1 MSQLCINSFGEFFKY
16 AFNSQRSSASNKFNL
31 LFQELFSVEVIVNMM
46 IYNPFDSFPQYCF
59 LSYIQFV
66 MVDKSN
72 FLDLFNSTHDVIIEE
87 YQFGKFVLRQMHINI

>member
-1 MSQLCINSFGEFFKY
+1 
-16 AFNSQRSSASNKFNL
+16 
-31 LFQELFSVEVIVNMM
+31 
-46 IYNPFDSFPQYCF
+46 
-59 LSYIQFV
+59 